1 MHLAMSRLINVLSG
15 KQTGEIGSWHGSGMR
30 NEFQAFVLVER
41 GGGADCCCAGG
52 DAGVPRQARGRFFVG
67 NAWLCG
73 GFRCLRMAGCG
84 KYLTPVGLAPTLPH
98 RTRKGGAPSLFMR
111 YLCDLEWRLEGV
123 GHPQRRWPTSER
135 LLTSTSPG
143 RQTTDRNS
151 SCHTL
156 QRFRSCR

>member
-1 MHLAMSRLINVLSG
+1 MCLAMSRLITVLFG
-15 KQTGEIGSWHGSGMR
+15 KQTGEIGSWHGSDMR
-30 NEFQAFVLVER
+30 NEFQAFVLVKR
-41 GGGADCCCAGG
+41 GGGADCCCVDGN
-52 DAGVPRQARGRFFVG
+52 AGVPRQA
-67 NAWLCG
+67 LCG
-73 GFRCLRMAGCG
+73 ESLALRRIPLSQDGG
-84 KYLTPVGLAPTLPH
+84 VWEYLTPVGLAPTLPH
-98 RTRKGGAPSLFMR
+98 STRKGGAPSLFMR